1 MTLANGQLE
10 LAQLQQHLVSMQE
23 AMVTMQSGME
33 LALQQRKAESQATQ
47 IEQQQL
53 ISNLQQAKTTTT
65 DKSISSKVNIA
76 KPANL
81 KGAEDWPEFKHS
93 VDTYLAFLDKNYSIE
108 LKMAVQ
114 RIELVELS
122 DMDDPIESRAISL
135 YAMLSSWLAHSAE
148 SRVLV
153 KSVKDKNGYA
163 LWQKLVHHY
172 EPKTLSKGLVWRRQL
187 LNPVFPKAEADFQ
200 AALQDWE
207 SALAEYIEETG
218 REFEDE
224 DKRGV
229 LLEMAPAN
237 ISRTSRRTLAASTPT
252 SS

>member
-1 MTLANGQLE
+1 ME
-10 LAQLQQHLVSMQE
+10 LAQLQQQLVSMQE
-23 AMVTMQSGME
+23 AMVNMRSGME
-33 LALQQRKAESQATQ
+33 TALQQHKTEAQATQ
-47 IEQQQL
+47 IEQQRL
-53 ISNLQQAKTTTT
+53 IINLQQAKSTSTT
-65 DKSISSKVNIA
+65 DQSISSKVNIT

-81 KGAEDWPEFKHS
+81 KGAEDWSEFKHS
-93 VDTYLAFLDKNYSIE
+93 ADTYLAFLDKSYSHDI
-108 LKMAVQ
+108 KMAVQ
-114 RIELVELS
+114 QVDLVELS
-122 DMDDPIESRAISL
+122 DMDDATETRAISL

-237 ISRTSRRTLAASTPT
+237 ICLLYTSPSPRD
-252 SS
+252 